1 MATQPPAIAC
11 DLGSLSPAE
20 RERRATLARTL
31 VGRAS
36 SIQELTDGYALELPA
51 TEAVVRNSR
60 RDVPRSVIGRLRA
73 VGRHRNRPI

>member
-51 TEAVVRNSR
+51 TEAVVRESL
-60 RDVPRSVIGRLRA
+60 D
-73 VGRHRNRPI
+73 